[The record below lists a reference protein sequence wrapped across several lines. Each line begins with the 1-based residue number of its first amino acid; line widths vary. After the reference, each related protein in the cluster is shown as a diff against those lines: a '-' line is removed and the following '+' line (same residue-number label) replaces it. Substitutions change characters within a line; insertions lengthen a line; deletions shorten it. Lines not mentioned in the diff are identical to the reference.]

1 MSVLPEKNETHMQM
15 MKGEISYQMDN
26 LFYETFG
33 MSCDEVFE
41 ALINHDILLDLHES
55 AKTTAYE

>member
-1 MSVLPEKNETHMQM
+1 M

>member
-1 MSVLPEKNETHMQM
+1 

-26 LFYETFG
+26 LFYESFG

-41 ALINHDILLDLHES
+41 ALIKKENLLDLLES
-55 AKTTAYE
+55 TKVTAYEQECPMCVR

>member
-1 MSVLPEKNETHMQM
+1 MQL

-26 LFYETFG
+26 LFYESFG

-41 ALINHDILLDLHES
+41 ALIKKENLLDLLES
-55 AKTTAYE
+55 TKVTAYEQECPMCVR